1 MRGFAA
7 GRRAPVARLVAGSA
21 AVLVAIGFAPSTLA
35 AQDFLLSTPRVSLSL
50 HGGFNAARAG
60 SQAFDFA
67 TEFFTVEK
75 QDFNSPTVRTELAVR
90 LTERFDV
97 SVDVSWMSSDILSE
111 DREFI
116 GADDLPIVQA
126 TEFSQTPISFNV
138 KYYLKDRGRSIG
150 SLAWIPEKFVP
161 YLGTG
166 IGIAKY
172 SFSQSGE
179 FVVCVLDDGFS
190 PPVDQCL
197 NDAGQIVDGA
207 TLDIVNDRFESS
219 TEGRLFH
226 ILGGVEYALSNHALV
241 VLDGR
246 YRWAS
251 AKMRNDWVAFD
262 DIDLSGLSVSLGLAV
277 RF

>member
-1 MRGFAA
+1 MSGLTA
-7 GRRAPVARLVAGSA
+7 RRHPRMTRFVTGSV
-21 AVLVAIGFAPSTLA
+21 AVLALLGVGPSTVV
-35 AQDFLLSTPRVSLSL
+35 AQDFLLSTPRVSLSI

-60 SQAFDFA
+60 SEVFDFTTNNLTVESSDFSSPA
-67 TEFFTVEK
+67 IRTEF
-75 QDFNSPTVRTELAVR
+75 AVR

-97 SVDVSWMSSDILSE
+97 SVDVTWMDTEVRSE
-111 DREFI
+111 SRDFI
-116 GADDLPIVQA
+116 GSDDLPIVQM
-126 TEFSQTPISFNV
+126 TEFSQTPISFNL
-138 KYYLKDRGRSIG
+138 KYYLKDRGRPIG

-166 IGIAKY
+166 LGIARY
-172 SFSQSGE
+172 SFVQSGE
-179 FVVCVLDDGFS
+179 FV
-190 PPVDQCL
+190 
-197 NDAGQIVDGA
+197 IEE
-207 TLDIVNDRFESS
+207 TLEIVNERFESS

-226 ILGGVEYALSNHALV
+226 LLGGVEYAFSNHALV

-251 AKMRNDWVAFD
+251 ARMRNDWVAFD